1 MLHELVANP
10 KFQTYRYYDDWFSHC
25 SGFVTGRPND
35 RRVSGKRSLHTH
47 FRWGYGPSEAP
58 YTHQLVVPLRMDD
71 FACAGSTKIGAILG
85 ANIDYRFWVSGND
98 LFPAEDSPMF
108 VK

>member
-1 MLHELVANP
+1 MIGFRVVVALFPIGQMIAASAANAAS
-10 KFQTYRYYDDWFSHC
+10 TLTLDGGS
-25 SGFVTGRPND
+25 
-35 RRVSGKRSLHTH
+35 
-47 FRWGYGPSEAP
+47 GPSEAP
-58 YTHQLVVPLRMDD
+58 YTHQLVVPLRIDD

-85 ANIDYRFWVSGND
+85 ANIDYRFRVSGND